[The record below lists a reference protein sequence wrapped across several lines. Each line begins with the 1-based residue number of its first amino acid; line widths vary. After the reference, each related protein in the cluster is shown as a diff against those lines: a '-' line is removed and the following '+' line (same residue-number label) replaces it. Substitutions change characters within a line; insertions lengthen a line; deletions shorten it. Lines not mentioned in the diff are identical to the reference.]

1 MVNGKL
7 VQDTLFTVTTNAD
20 VKAIFSGQDD
30 EKCITLTVPAGQ
42 QSTYAIGADND
53 NTEVLLT
60 GEMVS

>member
-30 EKCITLTVPAGQ
+30 EKCITLTVPAGNKALMLSEQ
-42 QSTYAIGADND
+42 TTITLKFY
-53 NTEVLLT
+53 
-60 GEMVS
+60 